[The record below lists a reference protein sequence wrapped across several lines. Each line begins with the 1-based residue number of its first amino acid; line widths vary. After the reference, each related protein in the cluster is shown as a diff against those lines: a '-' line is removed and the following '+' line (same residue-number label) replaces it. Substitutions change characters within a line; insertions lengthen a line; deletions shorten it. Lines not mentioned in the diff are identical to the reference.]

1 MGIKKDQGAVKRI
14 VRFIRDGKLTII
26 CLAFFIVSLTA
37 NALLIQSFAK
47 DYDVLFDTLNSNG
60 FVIYERGHPMS
71 FTITGKVQGK
81 NAALEKEIVEG
92 YINLFNSA
100 EKYSKNFMIRLVTL
114 FVLNF
119 TLSLFLIVCCFLYEI
134 NIERRERGFQK
145 QLQYRDGVIHHYA
158 HLSSAGQIAGN
169 IIHQWKQPLNNLMM
183 IISNIQA
190 SVNEGDHELAEEL
203 ARDAKREIL
212 FFSGT
217 ISDFREMLISES
229 EDAIFDLKETAEYA
243 LSLFKS
249 VIDDY
254 GIRCTIRCD
263 GNMRV
268 LGKKSR
274 LIQVFN
280 NLLDNAIY
288 AIREKKNH
296 EGRIS
301 IVCTEQN
308 AGVNVVIQ
316 DNGGG
321 IAEDIKDQIF
331 NFYYTSK
338 GSKGSGLGLA
348 ISREIISNYFKGSL
362 SFENTEG
369 GAGFIINIPR
379 YGGTCDGKA

>member
-1 MGIKKDQGAVKRI
+1 MIL
-14 VRFIRDGKLTII
+14 FI
-26 CLAFFIVSLTA
+26 ASLTA
-37 NALLIQSFAK
+37 NILLIQGFAR
-47 DYDVLFDTLNSNG
+47 DYEALFNTLNSNG

-71 FTITGKVQGK
+71 FTITEKGQERNG
-81 NAALEKEIVEG
+81 ALEKEIVEG

-100 EKYSKNFMIRLVTL
+100 ENYNKNFMIRLVAL

-119 TLSLFLIVCCFLYEI
+119 ILAFFLIICCFLYEI
-134 NIERRERGFQK
+134 NIEKKERSFQT
-145 QLQYRDGVIHHYA
+145 QLQCRDGIIYHYV
-158 HLSSAGQIAGN
+158 HLSSAGQMAGN
-169 IIHQWKQPLNNLMM
+169 IIHQWKQPLNNLVM

-190 SVNEGDHELAEEL
+190 SVDERDYELAEEL

-217 ISDFREMLISES
+217 IHDFREMLISES
-229 EDAIFDLKETAEYA
+229 EDAIFDLRETAEYA

-254 GIRCTIRCD
+254 GIQCTISCD

-268 LGKKSR
+268 MGKKSR
-274 LIQVFN
+274 IIQVFN
-280 NLLDNAIY
+280 NLIDNAIY
-288 AIREKKNH
+288 AIKEKKNR
-296 EGRIS
+296 EGKIF
-301 IVCTEQN
+301 IICTEEN

-338 GSKGSGLGLA
+338 GSAGSGLGLA
-348 ISREIISNYFKGSL
+348 ISREIRLFNRMYEKDFVRI
-362 SFENTEG
+362 
-369 GAGFIINIPR
+369 
-379 YGGTCDGKA
+379 